1 MKKILHIGTGGT
13 ISSKN
18 SGEGLSPAMAAKEL
32 IRYCP
37 DIESYCSVD
46 CLQLLNLDSTNI
58 RPGHWIMIADAI
70 AQNYEKYDGF
80 VISHGTDTMAY
91 TASALSYLIQ
101 DSKKPVVL
109 TGAQKPIDV
118 IGSDAV
124 RNLTDAFI
132 VASDDNSF
140 GVQIVFFGSVICGT
154 RARKNFSKS
163 FGAFGSIN
171 FPEIARIQDGRIVR
185 FITDPMPDKPKLYSY
200 LNPNVSLI
208 KFVPGMRNDVLA
220 YIIDQYDG
228 IVVESFGV
236 GGLPEYSD
244 FFEQIKRAS
253 DNNKLIVMT
262 TQVPSEGSNLSVYK
276 VGAQLKNNIKVLE
289 AHDMTTES
297 AFAKLMWIL
306 GQTDKYE
313 EAERLFYTTIYH
325 DILYKD

>member
-297 AFAKLMWIL
+297 ALAKLMWIL

>member
-18 SGEGLSPAMAAKEL
+18 CGEGLSPAMTAKEL
-32 IRYCP
+32 IKYCP
-37 DIESYCSVD
+37 DIEKYCEVD
-46 CLQLLNLDSTNI
+46 CIQLLNLDSTNI
-58 RPGHWIMIADAI
+58 RPGHWILIADTI
-70 AQNYEKYDGF
+70 AKYYEQYDGF

-91 TASALSYLIQ
+91 TASALSYLVQ
-101 DSKKPVVL
+101 DSRKPIVL
-109 TGAQKPIDV
+109 TGAQMPIDAV
-118 IGSDAV
+118 GSDAV

-132 VASDDNSF
+132 VASDEHSF
-140 GVQIVFFGSVICGT
+140 GVQLVFFGSVICGT

-171 FPEIARIQDGRIVR
+171 FPEIARVQDGRIIR
-185 FITDPMPDKPKLYSY
+185 FINQPVPDKPKFYSQ

-208 KFVPGMRNDVLA
+208 KFVPGMRNDVLG
-220 YIIDQYDG
+220 YILDQHDG

-244 FFEQIKRAS
+244 FYEQIKRAS
-253 DNNKLIVMT
+253 DSNKLIVMT

-276 VGAQLKNNIKVLE
+276 VGAHLKNNIRVLE

-297 AFAKLMWIL
+297 ALAKLMWIL
-306 GQTDKYE
+306 WQTNSFE
-313 EAERLFYTTIYH
+313 EAEKLFYTTICN
-325 DILYKD
+325 DILYKG

>member
-185 FITDPMPDKPKLYSY
+185 FITDTMPDKPKLYSY

-253 DNNKLIVMT
+253 DNNKFIVMT

-297 AFAKLMWIL
+297 ALAKLMWIL